1 MKKISI
7 FVALIL
13 CLIFQNSGMA
23 AEAAKTAVVDLQRC
37 MRESNEGKRVSE
49 SLKKEIEAMQQRYNK
64 ANQELE
70 SLNKEI
76 EKQSLMLSLD
86 ARESKQ
92 TELDKKKRDLTY
104 LAQDLEE
111 EQTAAQ
117 QNASQKLLK
126 DIYIIV
132 ENFGKQQAFDLILEK
147 STSGIIFTSNALDIT
162 DQIIKEYNKAKP

>member
-13 CLIFQNSGMA
+13 CFIFQNSGMA

-126 DIYIIV
+126 DIYTIV